1 MNELSNSVKV
11 VGVYNKILTFLT
23 SNITTVNLINELT
36 ITKAADKQNWRD
48 GFLTYI
54 MAINNKNNTNFFN
67 SVIIDIIDTT
77 LVDFVENSI
86 SINSRPASGSEY
98 SYDSDTHILK
108 INLEEIAANTDTI
121 VTFRIKKKYNRQFY
135 LKSNCIFTYNNKT
148 INSNTIIVRS
158 YMVIPRNF
166 SFDCKSL
173 FWRC

>member
-48 GFLTYI
+48 GFLTYT
-54 MAINNKNNTNFFN
+54 MAISNKNNTNFFN

-98 SYDSDTHILK
+98 SYDGDTHILK

-148 INSNTIIVRS
+148 IIVRS
-158 YMVIPRNF
+158 YMVISRNF

>member
-1 MNELSNSVKV
+1 MNKLSNSVKV

-48 GFLTYI
+48 GFLTYT
-54 MAINNKNNTNFFN
+54 MAISNKNNTNFFN

-135 LKSNCIFTYNNKT
+135 LKSNCIFIYNNKT

-158 YMVIPRNF
+158 YMVIARNF

>member
-11 VGVYNKILTFLT
+11 IGVYNKILTSIT

-48 GFLTYI
+48 GFLTYT
-54 MAINNKNNTNFFN
+54 MTINNKNNTNFFN
-67 SVIIDIIDTT
+67 TVITNIIDTT

-86 SINSRPASGSEY
+86 SINSKPASGSEY

-108 INLEEIAANTDTI
+108 INLAEVAANTDTI

-135 LKSNCIFTYNNKT
+135 LKSNCSFTYNNYLLT
-148 INSNTIIVRS
+148 
-158 YMVIPRNF
+158 YY
-166 SFDCKSL
+166 FDI
-173 FWRC
+173 W

>member
-48 GFLTYI
+48 GFLTYT
-54 MAINNKNNTNFFN
+54 MAISNKNNTNFFN
-67 SVIIDIIDTT
+67 SVIIDIIDTA

-98 SYDSDTHILK
+98 SYDGDIHILK

-121 VTFRIKKKYNRQFY
+121 VNLKY
-135 LKSNCIFTYNNKT
+135 
-148 INSNTIIVRS
+148 
-158 YMVIPRNF
+158 
-166 SFDCKSL
+166 
-173 FWRC
+173 